1 MFNSQA
7 LVADAFHALT
17 DMVSDV
23 MTLATV
29 SFALKPPT
37 ERFPNG
43 YGKIESLGSLGVSS
57 LLLLGGIAMGYSSLL
72 HLIGDFAPQV
82 AAYLPHVHAHEH
94 SHEIPSLNAAWLA
107 LGSIAIKEWLYR
119 KTMKVALE
127 KKSSVLASNAVHH
140 RVDSLTAIVAL
151 VAIAGS
157 NVFPHASWLDP
168 VGGLLVA
175 AMVVQAGAA
184 NTRAA
189 LEELADAGI
198 DTEVKDEVAKKVFE
212 AGEEVV
218 SVDGIKSGQN
228 YLVTITV
235 AVDPNMT
242 VAQLEEI
249 EEKVRGSVADVSGM
263 WRVSVRFVKKGAEPP
278 SEFVKVSSPHSKKE
292 E

>member
-1 MFNSQA
+1 
-7 LVADAFHALT
+7 
-17 DMVSDV
+17 MVSDI

-37 ERFPNG
+37 DRFPNG

-57 LLLLGGIAMGYSSLL
+57 LLLLGGMAMGYSSLL
-72 HLIGDFAPQV
+72 HLIGDFAPQL

-94 SHEIPSLNAAWLA
+94 SHAIPSLNAAWLA
-107 LGSIAIKEWLYR
+107 LGSIACKEWLYR
-119 KTMKVALE
+119 KTMKIAE
-127 KKSSVLASNAVHH
+127 QKKSSVLASNAVHH

-189 LEELADAGI
+189 LDELADAGI
-198 DTEVKDEVAKKVFE
+198 DAEVKKEVIEKLAE
-212 AGEEVV
+212 TGQEVV
-218 SVDGIKSGQN
+218 KVDGIKSGQN

-235 AVDPNMT
+235 AVEEDKTMRE
-242 VAQLEEI
+242 LEEI
-249 EEKVRGSVADVSGM
+249 EDEVRHHAAEVNGM
-263 WRVSVRFVKKGAEPP
+263 WKVHVRFVTKGKEPK
-278 SEFVKVSSPHSKKE
+278 SEFVKLLPEKKE